1 MHGGKWESVLRQTN
15 DMSLPDEMAWLL
27 LEQVTVEMVEQ
38 KNYDTAL
45 MLLRQTPALAVM
57 RSEDPTRYMK
67 LERLV
72 SHSRTRLDGFCS
84 SLSTNAS
91 S

>member
-15 DMSLPDEMAWLL
+15 NMSLPDEISWLL
-27 LEQVTVEMVEQ
+27 LEQVTVELVEQ

-72 SHSRTRLDGFCS
+72 SHSRTRLEVLF
-84 SLSTNAS
+84 LSIS
-91 S
+91 GRIF